1 MIAVVPPRSRT
12 KSRTKVFGV
21 FLLLLALAVVG
32 AIAYLGWRQ
41 SVSGV
46 RVVSGLPRLVGH
58 KAQTTLTL
66 QSARG
71 NIVTADVR
79 IMQGGKSTVL
89 AKKDTPLGPRADLG
103 VTIESAALGL
113 REGPATLEVWAR
125 DDFWRPLKF
134 RERAV
139 VSAPLT
145 VDLTP
150 PKVELVSSTQYLSP
164 GGAGLIVYRVSG
176 AARESVV
183 LGSARFPG
191 TPMGRPEQGTR
202 VALVALPFDWTSATP
217 LSVTAEDEAGNVTTR
232 GIPAEIKPRRFP
244 HDRIEVKESFL
255 QAKVP
260 ELLPHYPPDKPLI
273 DGFLVINRDQRR
285 QAEEEKRRLGATS
298 ANTPLWQGAFE
309 QPRNTKVFSN
319 FAETRTYVYHG
330 REVDTQVHYGYDLA
344 STKQSPIP
352 AANKGVVSFAGP
364 LTIYGNTVVVDH
376 GLGLMTL
383 YGHLSSI
390 GVKPGDAV
398 EKGQE
403 LGRSGSTGLAIGDH
417 LHYEV
422 LVHGVSVTPLEW
434 WDAKWIR
441 DRISKPLKAAGLPEI
456 AGAESRDDEPRTD
469 GAAGRRT
476 RRR

>member
-1 MIAVVPPRSRT
+1 VFVP
-12 KSRTKVFGV
+12 
-21 FLLLLALAVVG
+21 FLIVLLLAGVG
-32 AIAYLGWRQ
+32 GVAYLGWRQ

-46 RVVSGLPRLVGH
+46 RVVSGLPRVIGH
-58 KAQTTLTL
+58 RAQTTLTL
-66 QSARG
+66 QATRG
-71 NIVTADVR
+71 NIVSAEV
-79 IMQGGKSTVL
+79 QLVQAGKSIPV
-89 AKKDTPLGPRADLG
+89 AKQEAAGGSRADLALS
-103 VTIESAALGL
+103 IQSASLGL

-134 RERAV
+134 RDRAV

-150 PKVELVSSTQYLSP
+150 PKVEIVSSTQYLSP
-164 GGAGLIVYRVSG
+164 GGAGLVVYRVSG
-176 AARESVV
+176 AAREAVV
-183 LGSARFPG
+183 VGGMRFPG
-191 TPMGRPEQGTR
+191 TPTGPPEQGTR
-202 VALVALPFDWTSATP
+202 VALVALPYNWTSAMP
-217 LSVTAEDEAGNVTTR
+217 LSITAEDEAGNVTTR

-244 HDRIEVKESFL
+244 HDTIEIKESFL

-260 ELLPHYPPDKPLI
+260 ELLPQSPPGQSLLE
-273 DGFLVINRDQRR
+273 GFLLINRDQRR
-285 QAEEEKRRLGATS
+285 QAEEEKRRLGASS
-298 ANTPLWQGAFE
+298 AKTPLWQGAFE

-319 FAETRTYVYHG
+319 FAETRRYVYQG

-352 AANKGVVSFAGP
+352 AANKGVVMFAGP
-364 LTIYGNTVVVDH
+364 LTIYGNTVILDH

-390 GVKPGDAV
+390 AVKAGDAV
-398 EKGQE
+398 DKGRE

-422 LVHGVSVTPLEW
+422 LVHGISVTPLEW

-441 DRISKPLKAAGLPEI
+441 DRVSKPLKAAGLPEI
-456 AGAESRDDEPRTD
+456 AGAESRQEEPRGD
-469 GAAGRRT
+469 SPPRSRRART
-476 RRR
+476 R

>member
-1 MIAVVPPRSRT
+1 VFVVF
-12 KSRTKVFGV
+12 V
-21 FLLLLALAVVG
+21 LLLVLAVVG
-32 AIAYLGWRQ
+32 GVSYLGWRQ
-41 SVSGV
+41 SVPGV
-46 RVVSGLPRLVGH
+46 RVVSTLPRLVGH
-58 KAQTTLTL
+58 RAQTTLTL
-66 QSARG
+66 QATRG
-71 NIVTADVR
+71 SIAGAEVR
-79 IMQGGKSTVL
+79 LVQAGKSTVL
-89 AKKDTPLGPRADLG
+89 VKQVGPLGPRADLPL
-103 VTIESAALGL
+103 TIESAALGL
-113 REGPATLEVWAR
+113 HEGPATLEVWAR

-134 RERAV
+134 RDRAA

-150 PKVELVSSTQYLSP
+150 PKVEIVASTQYLSP
-164 GGAGLIVYRVSG
+164 GGAGLVVYRVNG

-183 LGSARFPG
+183 LGGARFPG

-202 VALVALPFDWTSATP
+202 VALVALPFNWTSAMP

-232 GIPAEIKPRRFP
+232 AIPAEIKPRRFP
-244 HDRIEVKESFL
+244 RDKIEIKDSFL

-260 ELLPHYPPDKPLI
+260 ELLPQYPPGKPLI
-273 DGFLVINRDQRR
+273 DGFLVINRDQRK
-285 QAEEEKRRLGATS
+285 QAEEEKRRLGAKS
-298 ANTPLWQGAFE
+298 APTPLWQGAFE

-319 FAETRTYVYHG
+319 FAETRTYVYQGH
-330 REVDTQVHYGYDLA
+330 EIDTQVHYGYDLA

-352 AANKGVVSFAGP
+352 AANKGVVTFAGP
-364 LTIYGNTVVVDH
+364 LTIYGNTVILDH

-403 LGRSGSTGLAIGDH
+403 LGSSGSTGLAVGDH

-422 LVHGVSVTPLEW
+422 LVHGISVTPLEW

-456 AGAESRDDEPRTD
+456 AGAESRDDEPKGDSPARS
-469 GAAGRRT
+469 RRA
-476 RRR
+476 RPRY